1 MAIAKKAI
9 TNVRCGHRSAMPC
22 KRLRFRR
29 CLLRSAASEAT
40 RASPRARLTTGR
52 KSFWKLL
59 FAAARESAHGTF
71 ETSPMHRAKSVFRL
85 RRASYANFTDTM
97 SIGEF
102 HEGRRMSAALFLL
115 SACAHALGALL
126 SLSSPASVTAISS
139 SICRIG
145 KLRSKPVRDFRS
157 TAIL

>member
-1 MAIAKKAI
+1 MLGVGIAP
-9 TNVRCGHRSAMPC
+9 RCHARGFASGDACFGRRHQKPRGHHREPALQLVE
-22 KRLRFRR
+22 R
-29 CLLRSAASEAT
+29 
-40 RASPRARLTTGR
+40 G
-52 KSFWKLL
+52 FWKLL